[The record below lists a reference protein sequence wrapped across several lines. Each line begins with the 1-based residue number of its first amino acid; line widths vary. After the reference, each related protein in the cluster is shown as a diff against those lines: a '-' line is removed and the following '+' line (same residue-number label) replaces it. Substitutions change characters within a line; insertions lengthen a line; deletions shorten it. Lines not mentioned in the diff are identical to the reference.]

1 MKRILDAAF
10 FRKYQKILLVV
21 FIAGV
26 LIALRM
32 MLLAKPD
39 NSIKYTVIKDSLVDT
54 VQVTGTYKVASQVA
68 VYSPTNGIIK
78 KVFVSN
84 NEQVKKDDKLFEVE
98 STATAEEKAAAY
110 ASYQSAVSS
119 LRTAEN
125 ARKTSDSTMWVKQK
139 TLLDAKNAVNY
150 KNDHDINPSTKKEYT
165 SLEEESL
172 ETALVQAEKDF
183 RAAEEIYKTSGA
195 SIASAQA
202 AVRSA
207 LIEYNKTQ
215 NSIVKATTDG
225 TIQNFLGAVGDEV
238 TAKAKNESGSQ
249 QTSQNEESPV
259 LLISNLESPYVSASI
274 NEAYMT
280 RIAEGQPVTIV
291 FDSLKSQTFSG
302 SVQSVDSIGTDNSG
316 VISFAARIISA
327 DIPSTVKANMTALL
341 TIETLRKDDVLTIP
355 NSALIEIDGKMYVQ
369 KVVNGPKPEQ
379 VAVTVG
385 TRGLVKTEIMSGL
398 VENDVVI
405 SNPVTE

>member
-1 MKRILDAAF
+1 MKRIFDAAF
-10 FRKYQKILLVV
+10 FRKYQKVLLVV

-32 MLLAKPD
+32 VLLAQPD
-39 NSIKYTVIKDSLVDT
+39 TSIKYTVHKDSLVDT
-54 VQVTGTYKVASQVA
+54 VQVTGTYKVTSQVA

-78 KVFVSN
+78 EVFVSN

-195 SIASAQA
+195 TIASAQA

-215 NSIVKATTDG
+215 NSIVKATADG

-341 TIETLRKDDVLTIP
+341 TIETLRKDDVIAVP